1 MQLFTAKEYVI
12 ASLSPKKWSVK
23 IMQTEGSKYLT
34 ENWDW
39 VTDIFNLYW
48 DQENGVQGLR

>member
-12 ASLSPKKWSVK
+12 ASLCPKKWSVK
-23 IMQTEGSKYLT
+23 IMQTEGSKHLT
-34 ENWDW
+34 ENCDW
-39 VTDIFNLYW
+39 MTDIFNLYW